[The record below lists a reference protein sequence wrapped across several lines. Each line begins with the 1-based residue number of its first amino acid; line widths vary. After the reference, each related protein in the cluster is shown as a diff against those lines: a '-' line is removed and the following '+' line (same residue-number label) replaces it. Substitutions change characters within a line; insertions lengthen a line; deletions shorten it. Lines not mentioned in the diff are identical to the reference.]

1 MKIVNIFLAISFNI
15 TYVLFGEKEIYFCY
29 SSLKACITIQKFLFS
44 GAQRDWFI
52 EQINAD
58 VEFLHTLGVQDY
70 SLLLG
75 RHPIYTGDKKE
86 SVHNLVIR
94 MKK

>member
-1 MKIVNIFLAISFNI
+1 MLEISFWGS
-15 TYVLFGEKEIYFCY
+15 YVLIKVKDGFIFV
-29 SSLKACITIQKFLFS
+29 TIQKFLFS
-44 GAQRDWFI
+44 GGQRDWFI

-75 RHPIYTGDKKE
+75 KHPIYTGDKKE

>member
-1 MKIVNIFLAISFNI
+1 M
-15 TYVLFGEKEIYFCY
+15 
-29 SSLKACITIQKFLFS
+29 TIQKVLFS
-44 GAQRDWFI
+44 GGQRDWFI

-75 RHPIYTGDKKE
+75 KHPIYTGDKKE

>member
-1 MKIVNIFLAISFNI
+1 MYNV
-15 TYVLFGEKEIYFCY
+15 V
-29 SSLKACITIQKFLFS
+29 FS

-52 EQINAD
+52 QQINAD
-58 VEFLHTLGVQDY
+58 VNFLRNLGVQDY

-75 RHPIYTGDKKE
+75 KHPIYAGDKKE
-86 SVHNLVIR
+86 SVKNLVVR